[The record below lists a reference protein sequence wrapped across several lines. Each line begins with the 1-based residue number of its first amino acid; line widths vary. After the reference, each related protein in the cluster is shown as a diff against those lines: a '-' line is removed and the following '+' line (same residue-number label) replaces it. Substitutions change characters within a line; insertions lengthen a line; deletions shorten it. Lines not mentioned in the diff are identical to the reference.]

1 MLKRFGVSL
10 EEDLLVAFDTLV
22 SERGYANRS
31 EAIRDLIR
39 QTLVD
44 REWVS
49 DDSETAAA
57 VVLVYDHHRRDLS
70 SKLTELQHRSLG
82 ATIASVHAHL
92 DHDNCLEV
100 VLLRGKARELKRI
113 GDQLISSKG
122 VKHGRLVGTTTGKAV
137 S

>member
-1 MLKRFGVSL
+1 MIKRFGVSL
-10 EEDLLVAFDTLV
+10 EDDLLLAFDTLV

-39 QTLVD
+39 RALVD
-44 REWVS
+44 REWIS

-70 SKLTELQHRSLG
+70 AKLMDLQHRSLG
-82 ATIASVHAHL
+82 AIIATMHAHL

-100 VLLRGKARELKRI
+100 VLLRGKAKELKKL

-122 VKHGRLVGTTTGKAV
+122 VKHGRLVGTTTGGLV
-137 S
+137 G